1 MAKTSF
7 ITLVSLYGKKVA
19 ELLEAGYT
27 ADQVVKYF
35 DEIEK
40 NIDDCCVAD
49 RLRGGDGHRF
59 SCNLNL

>member
-59 SCNLNL
+59 SCNL

>member
-27 ADQVVKYF
+27 ADQVVKYL

-59 SCNLNL
+59 SCNL

>member
-1 MAKTSF
+1 MARTSF
-7 ITLVSLYGKKVA
+7 VTLVSLYGKKVA

-35 DEIEK
+35 DDIEE
-40 NIDDCCVAD
+40 NIDDCCLAD
-49 RLRGGDGHRF
+49 SLRGGNGHRF

>member
-1 MAKTSF
+1 MANTSF
-7 ITLVSLYGKKVA
+7 ATLVNLYGKKVA

-49 RLRGGDGHRF
+49 RLRGGNGHRF
-59 SCNLNL
+59 SCNL

>member
-1 MAKTSF
+1 MARTSF
-7 ITLVSLYGKKVA
+7 VTLVSLYGKKVA

-59 SCNLNL
+59 SCNL